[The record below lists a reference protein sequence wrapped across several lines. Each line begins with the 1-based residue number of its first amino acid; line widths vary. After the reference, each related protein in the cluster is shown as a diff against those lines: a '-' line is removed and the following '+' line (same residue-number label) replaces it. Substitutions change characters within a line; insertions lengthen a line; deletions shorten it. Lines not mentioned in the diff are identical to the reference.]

1 MDDVSNTL
9 KAPKSTSVVQK
20 KSEELDGPDLDDNV
34 AIQRKAHHGQLSKK
48 AQKQLSKA
56 QEEALEEAKQE
67 VDDDDD
73 EEYEGENED
82 IE

>member
-1 MDDVSNTL
+1 
-9 KAPKSTSVVQK
+9 
-20 KSEELDGPDLDDNV
+20 
-34 AIQRKAHHGQLSKK
+34 
-48 AQKQLSKA
+48 LSKA

-67 VDDDDD
+67 VDDDD